1 MLNLTQHR
9 ATPAQEEAGVV
20 GIISNVDINKLLTFN
35 ELPTRQV
42 LLDRANQIADIARI
56 EISIWKYPPKAMIGG
71 FPALMRPLEDA
82 LIRRGITPYYAFSL
96 RNSKEYTKENGVV
109 VKEGEFEHLGFIEV
123 E

>member
-1 MLNLTQHR
+1 MLNLTQHK
-9 ATPAQEEAGVV
+9 ATPAQVEAGVV
-20 GIISNVDINKLLTFN
+20 EILHGEKLKELLTFN
-35 ELPTRQV
+35 ELPNWQILR
-42 LLDRANQIADIARI
+42 DRADQIAEMARI

-71 FPALMRPLEDA
+71 FPALMSPLEDA
-82 LIRRGITPYYAFSL
+82 LISRGITPYYAFSL